1 MRIEQKMQR
10 KQNCVLVILYLYVRK
25 RKRNSQPAMIPAHI
39 RSLALTV
46 PWLQHHGR
54 VISSPEIFPFIK
66 TKIQLQQRKGQWQ
79 DWNNMEEDIS
89 DVSDNIN
96 DERNEQGE
104 NEVQERRY
112 PDRNE
117 QGENE
122 VQERRYPERDRR
134 PINRYGQNI
143 YE

>member
-1 MRIEQKMQR
+1 
-10 KQNCVLVILYLYVRK
+10 
-25 RKRNSQPAMIPAHI
+25 MIPAHI

-46 PWLQHHGR
+46 PWLQR
-54 VISSPEIFPFIK
+54 LRNISFYK
-66 TKIQLQQRKGQWQ
+66 KIQLQQRKGQWQ
-79 DWNNMEEDIS
+79 DWNNIEEDIS
-89 DVSDNIN
+89 DNEEDISVSDNIN
-96 DERNEQGE
+96 DG
-104 NEVQERRY
+104 
-112 PDRNE
+112 RNE